1 MSFNTNTYTGL
12 TADSAVRYQFDSGAI
27 FKSWVVGTSDYA
39 TDLAAGNCIG
49 VTKGG
54 VTFTATPTWR
64 QVAADGTKG
73 KNVKETRF
81 IDGWDIHL
89 TGSLL
94 RVDYTTISDALAAY
108 TQTIPATLS
117 NYHEQ
122 INLDENLV
130 SGDFIASL
138 TFIGKVTGTDDPLI
152 IQLTNCLNVSGV
164 SLSAVDNAEGVIP
177 FDFTAH
183 YTIAALGTVPCII
196 YTPKIYGTA
205 SGTVTDTGSP
215 DVGAT
220 VTVTTPSFPAR
231 TTTSIAGGV
240 WSITDIPYGTG
251 MVITAVHAAKS
262 GTATGVTITGGA
274 NTAVGAIAIT

>member
-1 MSFNTNTYTGL
+1 MSFNADTYTGL
-12 TADSAVRYQFDSGAI
+12 VAGSATRYQFDSGAV

-39 TDLAAGNCIG
+39 TDLAAGNCMG

-94 RVDYTTISDALAAY
+94 RVDYTTLSDTVAAY

-138 TFIGKVTGTDDPLI
+138 TFIGKITGTAEPLI

-177 FDFTAH
+177 FDFVAH
-183 YTIAALGTVPCII
+183 YTISALGTVPCII
-196 YTPKIYGTA
+196 YTPKAVGTI
-205 SGTVTDTGSP
+205 SGLVHDTGAP
-215 DVGAT
+215 DAGAT
-220 VTVTTPSFPAR
+220 IVVTTPAMAEL
-231 TTTSIAGGV
+231 TATSAADGTFTIQNV
-240 WSITDIPYGTG
+240 PYGTG
-251 MVITAVHAAKS
+251 YVVTATNGAKS
-262 GTATGVTITGGA
+262 DTSAALVVVGGA
-274 NTAVGAIAIT
+274 ATDAGTLDIV